1 MITGSNPTHSF
12 PFLTFS
18 SFDLS
23 KISDPLPW
31 NNNTNYWIS
40 PFKPQKTRK
49 IKMNLNIT
57 AMCKSQPIIYTLVKL
72 LADIKLLKI
81 WTFEIP
87 AAVNLLQKLPALHE
101 ALLFALISSK
111 FFSGI
116 VRELI
121 IQGSPVRSSAGKFF
135 KKKFLQKS
143 SFLLSNC
150 NIHTPFEIRNIFQW
164 SVLFKNVN
172 ESLTDYVK
180 YQIFKAS

>member
-1 MITGSNPTHSF
+1 MTCRLGEAILP
-12 PFLTFS
+12 L
-18 SFDLS
+18 L
-23 KISDPLPW
+23 KIEIGKFFENSPDIPW
-31 NNNTNYWIS
+31 NTLNTN
-40 PFKPQKTRK
+40 QKSLDSLLFH
-49 IKMNLNIT
+49 I
-57 AMCKSQPIIYTLVKL
+57 KL

-87 AAVNLLQKLPALHE
+87 AALNLLQKLPALDE

-111 FFSGI
+111 LFWCSGL

-164 SVLFKNVN
+164 SVFLKNVN
-172 ESLTDYVK
+172 ESLMDYVK

>member
-1 MITGSNPTHSF
+1 MRQKTKCKKKFRPIFKKNSP
-12 PFLTFS
+12 
-18 SFDLS
+18 D
-23 KISDPLPW
+23 IPW
-31 NNNTNYWIS
+31 NTLNTN
-40 PFKPQKTRK
+40 QKS
-49 IKMNLNIT
+49 LDSLLFHIT
-57 AMCKSQPIIYTLVKL
+57 L

-87 AAVNLLQKLPALHE
+87 AALNLLQKLPALHE

-111 FFSGI
+111 LFWCSGL

-135 KKKFLQKS
+135 KKNFLQES

-180 YQIFKAS
+180 QKIFKAS

>member
-1 MITGSNPTHSF
+1 MHIRWGKKRNVKKKFVQYLKKNSP
-12 PFLTFS
+12 
-18 SFDLS
+18 D
-23 KISDPLPW
+23 IPW
-31 NNNTNYWIS
+31 NTLNTN
-40 PFKPQKTRK
+40 QKSLDSLLFH
-49 IKMNLNIT
+49 I
-57 AMCKSQPIIYTLVKL
+57 KL

-87 AAVNLLQKLPALHE
+87 AALNLLQKLPALHE

-111 FFSGI
+111 LFWCSGL